1 MAKLRHLAL
10 HSENPEAAAKFYKRA
25 FGMREI
31 SRKTDSPLAS
41 LNIYLT
47 DGTIHLAIL
56 RYRTPELARLYGGSE
71 AYGISHF
78 GFWVEDVEQTRQRLR
93 EAGSEYIERRAAGQ
107 NVLFEEKWKGPDGV
121 VFDIT
126 DKGWTGA
133 KPPNA
138 D

>member
-10 HSENPEAAAKFYKRA
+10 HSENPEAAAEFYKRA

-56 RYRTPELARLYGGSE
+56 KYRTAELARSMAGRKPTASVTSAFGWKMSNRPGSGCGKP
-71 AYGISHF
+71 APSMSIGALPIRTCFLKRS
-78 GFWVEDVEQTRQRLR
+78 GKGLM
-93 EAGSEYIERRAAGQ
+93 GSCS
-107 NVLFEEKWKGPDGV
+107 
-121 VFDIT
+121 T
-126 DKGWTGA
+126 
-133 KPPNA
+133 
-138 D
+138 

>member
-10 HSENPEAAAKFYKRA
+10 HSENPEAAAEFYKRA

-31 SRKTDSPLAS
+31 GRKTDSPLAS

-56 RYRTPELARLYGGSE
+56 KYRTAELARVYGGSE

-78 GFWVEDVEQTRQRLR
+78 GFWVEDVEQTRERLR
-93 EAGSEYIERRAAGQ
+93 EAGSEYVDRRAADQ

-133 KPPNA
+133 KPPSA

>member
-10 HSENPEAAAKFYKRA
+10 HSENPEATAEFSKKA

-56 RYRTPELARLYGGSE
+56 NYRTAEIAP
-71 AYGISHF
+71 
-78 GFWVEDVEQTRQRLR
+78 V
-93 EAGSEYIERRAAGQ
+93 
-107 NVLFEEKWKGPDGV
+107 
-121 VFDIT
+121 
-126 DKGWTGA
+126 
-133 KPPNA
+133 
-138 D
+138 

>member
-10 HSENPEAAAKFYKRA
+10 HSENPEAAAEFYKRA

-31 SRKTDSPLAS
+31 SRKTDSPLTS
-41 LNIYLT
+41 INIYLT

-56 RYRTPELARLYGGSE
+56 KFRTAELARVYGGSE

-78 GFWVEDVEQTRQRLR
+78 GFWVEDVEQTRKRLR
-93 EAGSEYIERRAAGQ
+93 EVGSEYVEGRAADQ
-107 NVLFEEKWKGPDGV
+107 NVLFEEKWQGPDGV

-133 KPPNA
+133 KPL
-138 D
+138 DED

>member
-10 HSENPEAAAKFYKRA
+10 HSENPETAAEFYKRA

-31 SRKTDSPLAS
+31 SRKTNSPFTS

-56 RYRTPELARLYGGSE
+56 KYRTAELARVYGGSE

-78 GFWVEDVEQTRQRLR
+78 GF
-93 EAGSEYIERRAAGQ
+93 G
-107 NVLFEEKWKGPDGV
+107 
-121 VFDIT
+121 
-126 DKGWTGA
+126 
-133 KPPNA
+133 
-138 D
+138 

>member
-10 HSENPEAAAKFYKRA
+10 HSENPEATAEFYKKA

-56 RYRTPELARLYGGSE
+56 KYRTAEIARVYGGSE

-78 GFWVEDVEQTRQRLR
+78 GFWVEDAEETRKLLR
-93 EAGSEYIERRAAGQ
+93 KVGSECVGDRPPG
-107 NVLFEEKWKGPDGV
+107 NNLVEEKWKGPDGV

-126 DKGWTGA
+126 QHGWTGA
-133 KPPNA
+133 KPPEK

>member
-10 HSENPEAAAKFYKRA
+10 HSENPEAAAEFYKRV

-31 SRKTDSPLAS
+31 SRKTDSPFTS
-41 LNIYLT
+41 INIYLT

-56 RYRTPELARLYGGSE
+56 KYRTAEMARVYGGSE

-78 GFWVEDVEQTRQRLR
+78 GFWVEDVEQTRKRLR
-93 EAGSEYIERRAAGQ
+93 EVGSEYVEGRTAGQ

-126 DKGWTGA
+126 AKGWTGA
-133 KPPNA
+133 KPPSA

>member
-1 MAKLRHLAL
+1 MPKLRHLAL
-10 HSENPEAAAKFYKRA
+10 HSENPEAAAEFYKRA

-56 RYRTPELARLYGGSE
+56 KYRTPEIARVYGGSE
-71 AYGISHF
+71 SYGISHF
-78 GFWVEDVEQTRQRLR
+78 GFWVEDAEETRKRLR
-93 EAGSEYIERRAAGQ
+93 EVGSDYVGDRPPG
-107 NVLFEEKWKGPDGV
+107 NNLFEEKWKGPDGV

-126 DKGWTGA
+126 QHGWTGA
-133 KPPNA
+133 KPPSA

>member
-10 HSENPEAAAKFYKRA
+10 HSENPETAAEFYKRA

-31 SRKTDSPLAS
+31 SRKTDSPFTS

-56 RYRTPELARLYGGSE
+56 KYRTAELARVYGGSE

-78 GFWVEDVEQTRQRLR
+78 GFWVEDVEQTRKGLR
-93 EAGSEYIERRAAGQ
+93 EAGSEYVKGRAADQ

-126 DKGWTGA
+126 EKGWTGA
-133 KPPNA
+133 KPLSE